1 MMFLHTLRLAG
12 DLGFYYAFAGF
23 FAASFGGTPMPLVLV
38 WPALCFGLASCF
50 EGSRPLR
57 TTLAAL
63 SAAALLFLP
72 TGADKLCYFPAAVY
86 PVLLAYTGDFALS
99 PVRQAERLRWL
110 CRVWPFFAVA
120 MLLWNANAVLSAALP
135 FATAAAVLLV
145 GFNRTT
151 RQDPEISTRPGY
163 LLLSGGVLAAV
174 CAGPFLLSRSVVV
187 AGAKAAASAVYFGG
201 IVPVLQLFLNN
212 IVVQGVTWLFH
223 GILQFIHWLFT
234 LFPPKPLERT
244 EIVSTDEVI
253 ANAQKAAEDAEPLI
267 NGMSMLTALGIL
279 LAVLCA
285 VLVVRHFL
293 RQKFRHTNTACTDTT
308 VRRSTHKRARRWPGL
323 FLSPVDKVRR
333 EYAIYL
339 DHCQRHGV
347 TILRGDTSLD
357 LTGRAF
363 GMDFAAE
370 AELRQIYLKARYNG
384 TATAEDAAR
393 AAEPVLTPAD
403 SGAVGVQLTLS
414 REIQQTAEAVAN
426 ETMQSG
432 CILVLDTANAKVRA
446 CVSRPGYDPENISA
460 SLNAPD
466 SPLLERAFQCY
477 AVGSVFKP
485 VVAAAAL
492 EAGESGFVYTCPGWC
507 AVDGRI
513 FRCAGGIPHGEV
525 DLAGAL
531 EKSCNGY
538 FIRLGQALGADAV
551 RAMAE
556 QLGFGQAIPL
566 TDALYTAAGVL
577 PEREALASS
586 GAYANFCFGQGELL
600 ASPLQVAAMMNTI
613 ACGGICRTPLLL
625 ETTLDETTGAPLT
638 ALSHVRSRRVLT
650 KRTAAA
656 LQALLA
662 GVVAG
667 GTGHEAALP
676 GQTAAGK
683 TGTAQTGQFS
693 GGTELKNYWFAG
705 FVPAEQPRYTIVVLQ
720 DTQAEPAFSSAAI
733 FARVAAGLEIL
744 AP

>member
-1 MMFLHTLRLAG
+1 MSGRRVLA
-12 DLGFYYAFAGF
+12 LYA
-23 FAASFGGTPMPLVLV
+23 
-38 WPALCFGLASCF
+38 
-50 EGSRPLR
+50 
-57 TTLAAL
+57 
-63 SAAALLFLP
+63 
-72 TGADKLCYFPAAVY
+72 
-86 PVLLAYTGDFALS
+86 
-99 PVRQAERLRWL
+99 
-110 CRVWPFFAVA
+110 
-120 MLLWNANAVLSAALP
+120 
-135 FATAAAVLLV
+135 LLV
-145 GFNRTT
+145 GCF
-151 RQDPEISTRPGY
+151 
-163 LLLSGGVLAAV
+163 AAV
-174 CAGPFLLSRSVVV
+174 VCRL
-187 AGAKAAASAVYFGG
+187 Y
-201 IVPVLQLFLNN
+201 
-212 IVVQGVTWLFH
+212 WLCSH
-223 GILQFIHWLFT
+223 A
-234 LFPPKPLERT
+234 
-244 EIVSTDEVI
+244 D
-253 ANAQKAAEDAEPLI
+253 
-267 NGMSMLTALGIL
+267 
-279 LAVLCA
+279 
-285 VLVVRHFL
+285 
-293 RQKFRHTNTACTDTT
+293 
-308 VRRSTHKRARRWPGL
+308 
-323 FLSPVDKVRR
+323 
-333 EYAIYL
+333 Y
-339 DHCQRHGV
+339 
-347 TILRGDTSLD
+347 
-357 LTGRAF
+357 
-363 GMDFAAE
+363 
-370 AELRQIYLKARYNG
+370 
-384 TATAEDAAR
+384 AAR
-393 AAEPVLTPAD
+393 AAAQSVVTLALPARRGNFYDCEGHLLTGFGTKWTALCVPGGGNYTRLFSCTDAAGQALLYQKRNAVSPFLLTVDRDVSPLGISCWPVAVRYAAAPLAVQLIGYVDGDGRGAAGLEAAFDAALSGTGEGDTLTCLVNAQGRLRSEPEQTHAD

-414 REIQQTAEAVAN
+414 RPVQRAAEAVAGRMM
-426 ETMQSG
+426 TTG
-432 CILVLDTANAKVRA
+432 CIVVLDAANAEVRA
-446 CVSRPGYDPENISA
+446 CVSVPGYDPADPAA
-460 SLNAPD
+460 SLTAAD
-466 SPLLERAFQCY
+466 SPMLNRAFQSY

-485 VVAAAAL
+485 VLAAAAL
-492 EAGESGFVYTCPGWC
+492 EAGETGLVYTCPGWC
-507 AVDGRI
+507 EVDGQV

-525 DLAGAL
+525 DLAVAL

-538 FIRLGQALGADAV
+538 FIRLGQVLGADAV

-566 TDALYTAAGVL
+566 TDALHTAAGVL

-625 ETTLDETTGAPLT
+625 ETTLDETTGTPLT

>member
-1 MMFLHTLRLAG
+1 MSGRRVLALYGALLLGFAAVVCRLYWLCSNTGYAARASAQSEAVLRLPAARG
-12 DLGFYYAFAGF
+12 NFYDCDGL
-23 FAASFGGTPMPLVLV
+23 PLTGLSEQ
-38 WPALCFGLASCF
+38 WLALCFPG
-50 EGSRPLR
+50 EGSYARLYPY
-57 TTLAAL
+57 
-63 SAAALLFLP
+63 
-72 TGADKLCYFPAAVY
+72 ADAD
-86 PVLLAYTGDFALS
+86 G
-99 PVRQAERLRWL
+99 Q
-110 CRVWPFFAVA
+110 
-120 MLLWNANAVLSAALP
+120 AVLYRERNAS
-135 FATAAAVLLV
+135 
-145 GFNRTT
+145 R
-151 RQDPEISTRPGY
+151 
-163 LLLSGGVLAAV
+163 
-174 CAGPFLLSRSVVV
+174 PFLLEV
-187 AGAKAAASAVYFGG
+187 AQDVRGLGVRCYAVPRRYAAAPLAEHLIGYLDGEGLGAAGLEAALDDILSTGGQDILRCAVTAQGRLRRGSEPVLEKASAVAR
-201 IVPVLQLFLNN
+201 
-212 IVVQGVTWLFH
+212 GV
-223 GILQFIHWLFT
+223 
-234 LFPPKPLERT
+234 R
-244 EIVSTDEVI
+244 
-253 ANAQKAAEDAEPLI
+253 
-267 NGMSMLTALGIL
+267 
-279 LAVLCA
+279 
-285 VLVVRHFL
+285 
-293 RQKFRHTNTACTDTT
+293 
-308 VRRSTHKRARRWPGL
+308 
-323 FLSPVDKVRR
+323 
-333 EYAIYL
+333 
-339 DHCQRHGV
+339 
-347 TILRGDTSLD
+347 
-357 LTGRAF
+357 
-363 GMDFAAE
+363 
-370 AELRQIYLKARYNG
+370 
-384 TATAEDAAR
+384 
-393 AAEPVLTPAD
+393 
-403 SGAVGVQLTLS
+403 LTLS
-414 REIQQTAEAVAN
+414 RSIQRAAEGVAA
-426 ETMQSG
+426 ESMAAG
-432 CILVLDTANAKVRA
+432 CILILEAGSGKVRA

-566 TDALYTAAGVL
+566 TDALHTAAGVL

-625 ETTLDETTGAPLT
+625 ETTLDETTGTPLT
-638 ALSHVRSRRVLT
+638 ALSHARSRR
-650 KRTAAA
+650 
-656 LQALLA
+656 
-662 GVVAG
+662 
-667 GTGHEAALP
+667 
-676 GQTAAGK
+676 
-683 TGTAQTGQFS
+683 AQTGQFS

>member
-1 MMFLHTLRLAG
+1 MSGKRVLAV
-12 DLGFYYAFAGF
+12 Y
-23 FAASFGGTPMPLVLV
+23 
-38 WPALCFGLASCF
+38 
-50 EGSRPLR
+50 
-57 TTLAAL
+57 
-63 SAAALLFLP
+63 AALLLGF
-72 TGADKLCYFPAAVY
+72 AVVLCRLY
-86 PVLLAYTGDFALS
+86 LLALHPAY
-99 PVRQAERLRWL
+99 
-110 CRVWPFFAVA
+110 
-120 MLLWNANAVLSAALP
+120 
-135 FATAAAVLLV
+135 
-145 GFNRTT
+145 
-151 RQDPEISTRPGY
+151 
-163 LLLSGGVLAAV
+163 
-174 CAGPFLLSRSVVV
+174 
-187 AGAKAAASAVYFGG
+187 
-201 IVPVLQLFLNN
+201 
-212 IVVQGVTWLFH
+212 
-223 GILQFIHWLFT
+223 
-234 LFPPKPLERT
+234 
-244 EIVSTDEVI
+244 
-253 ANAQKAAEDAEPLI
+253 
-267 NGMSMLTALGIL
+267 
-279 LAVLCA
+279 
-285 VLVVRHFL
+285 
-293 RQKFRHTNTACTDTT
+293 
-308 VRRSTHKRARRWPGL
+308 
-323 FLSPVDKVRR
+323 
-333 EYAIYL
+333 
-339 DHCQRHGV
+339 
-347 TILRGDTSLD
+347 
-357 LTGRAF
+357 
-363 GMDFAAE
+363 
-370 AELRQIYLKARYNG
+370 
-384 TATAEDAAR
+384 AAR
-393 AAEPVLTPAD
+393 AAAQSTVTLQLPARRGNFYDAQGRLLTGLEERWQVVCFPGQGNYDRLYACTDAAGQALLYRSRSRAAPFLLEVSCDPARLGLTGYPTARRYAAVPLCQHLLGYLDSTGHGAAGLEKALDAVLSGTGENSSLVCAVTAQGTLRTGEAPRLLQAD
-403 SGAVGVQLTLS
+403 SGALGVQLAIS
-414 REIQQTAEAVAN
+414 RPVQRAVEAVAASTITN
-426 ETMQSG
+426 G
-432 CILVLDTANAKVRA
+432 CILVLDTATAAVRA
-446 CVSRPGYDPENISA
+446 SVSVPCYDPEHLA
-460 SLNAPD
+460 DSLQAEN
-466 SPLLERAFQCY
+466 SPFLNRALQSY

-556 QLGFGQAIPL
+556 KLGFGQAIPL
-566 TDALYTAAGVL
+566 TDALHTAAGVL

-625 ETTLDETTGAPLT
+625 ETTLDETTGTPLT

>member
-12 DLGFYYAFAGF
+12 DLNFYYAFAGF

-99 PVRQAERLRWL
+99 PMRQAERLRWL

-267 NGMSMLTALGIL
+267 NGMSMLAVQLLG
-279 LAVLCA
+279 
-285 VLVVRHFL
+285 
-293 RQKFRHTNTACTDTT
+293 
-308 VRRSTHKRARRWPGL
+308 
-323 FLSPVDKVRR
+323 
-333 EYAIYL
+333 YL
-339 DHCQRHGV
+339 DGEGHGAAGLEAAFDELL
-347 TILRGDTSLD
+347 TGSGAGDTL
-357 LTGRAF
+357 LCTVNAQGK
-363 GMDFAAE
+363 
-370 AELRQIYLKARYNG
+370 LR
-384 TATAEDAAR
+384 
-393 AAEPVLTPAD
+393 AEPVLTPAD

-426 ETMQSG
+426 ETMESG

-556 QLGFGQAIPL
+556 KLGFGQAIPL
-566 TDALYTAAGVL
+566 TDALHTAAGVL
-577 PEREALASS
+577 PEREVLASS

>member
-1 MMFLHTLRLAG
+1 MSGKRV
-12 DLGFYYAFAGF
+12 
-23 FAASFGGTPMPLVLV
+23 LVLY
-38 WPALCFGLASCF
+38 G
-50 EGSRPLR
+50 
-57 TTLAAL
+57 
-63 SAAALLFLP
+63 ALLF
-72 TGADKLCYFPAAVY
+72 CFAAVVCRLY
-86 PVLLAYTGDFALS
+86 WLCSDTAYGARAAAQSVVTLHLPARRGNFYDHRGQLLTGQTTRWMALCVPGEGSYARLFAYTDAAG
-99 PVRQAERLRWL
+99 Q
-110 CRVWPFFAVA
+110 
-120 MLLWNANAVLSAALP
+120 AALYQKRN
-135 FATAAAVLLV
+135 AA
-145 GFNRTT
+145 
-151 RQDPEISTRPGY
+151 S
-163 LLLSGGVLAAV
+163 
-174 CAGPFLLSRSVVV
+174 PFLLEVDRDVSALGVSCWPAARRSSAAPLAVQLLGYLDGEGHGA
-187 AGAKAAASAVYFGG
+187 AGLEAAFDELLTGSGAGD
-201 IVPVLQLFLNN
+201 
-212 IVVQGVTWLFH
+212 
-223 GILQFIHWLFT
+223 T
-234 LFPPKPLERT
+234 LLCT
-244 EIVSTDEVI
+244 V
-253 ANAQKAAEDAEPLI
+253 NAQGK
-267 NGMSMLTALGIL
+267 
-279 LAVLCA
+279 
-285 VLVVRHFL
+285 L
-293 RQKFRHTNTACTDTT
+293 R
-308 VRRSTHKRARRWPGL
+308 
-323 FLSPVDKVRR
+323 
-333 EYAIYL
+333 
-339 DHCQRHGV
+339 
-347 TILRGDTSLD
+347 
-357 LTGRAF
+357 
-363 GMDFAAE
+363 
-370 AELRQIYLKARYNG
+370 
-384 TATAEDAAR
+384 
-393 AAEPVLTPAD
+393 AEPVLTPAD

-492 EAGESGFVYTCPGWC
+492 
-507 AVDGRI
+507 
-513 FRCAGGIPHGEV
+513 
-525 DLAGAL
+525 
-531 EKSCNGY
+531 
-538 FIRLGQALGADAV
+538 
-551 RAMAE
+551 
-556 QLGFGQAIPL
+556 
-566 TDALYTAAGVL
+566 
-577 PEREALASS
+577 EALASS

-693 GGTELKNYWFAG
+693 SGTELKNYWFAG

-720 DTQAEPAFSSAAI
+720 DTQAETAFSSAAI